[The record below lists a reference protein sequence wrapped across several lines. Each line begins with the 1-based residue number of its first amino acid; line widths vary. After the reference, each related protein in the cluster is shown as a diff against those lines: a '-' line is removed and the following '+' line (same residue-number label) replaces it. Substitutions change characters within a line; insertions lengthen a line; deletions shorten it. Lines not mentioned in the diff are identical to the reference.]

1 MKLNL
6 TESMARN
13 MAEFEDGYSVTAGR
27 LDTEA
32 FFIEAEQ
39 RAVVPTRKEAYVGVL
54 SRLISMAR
62 RAEGLTREQLAK
74 QADVDTIQVFQIE
87 EEVAIVPE
95 PRVVS
100 RIARALKLPP
110 VKLQQLAGHV
120 TILDPQV
127 STAAY
132 RFAAGSGSLQPLS
145 EEQRIALQDFVKA
158 LSEG

>member
-1 MKLNL
+1 MRLNV

-13 MAEFEDGYSVTAGR
+13 MAELEDGYSVTAGH

-32 FFIEAEQ
+32 FFKEVEL
-39 RAVVPTRKEAYVGVL
+39 RAVEPAHREAYVGVL
-54 SRLISMAR
+54 SCLISLAR
-62 RAEGLTREQLAK
+62 RAAGLTREQLAT
-74 QADVDTIQVFQIE
+74 QADVDTMEVFQIE

-110 VKLQQLAGHV
+110 GKLQQLAGHV
-120 TILDPQV
+120 TVLDPQV

-132 RFAAGSGSLQPLS
+132 RFAASSGSMQPLS
-145 EEQRIALQDFVKA
+145 EEQRSALQEFVKA

>member
-1 MKLNL
+1 MRLNV

-13 MAEFEDGYSVTAGR
+13 MAELEDGYSVTAGR

-32 FFIEAEQ
+32 FFKEVEQ
-39 RAVVPTRKEAYVGVL
+39 RAVEPSQKEAYIGVL

-62 RAEGLTREQLAK
+62 RSAGLTREQLAT
-74 QADVDTIQVFQIE
+74 QADVDTMEVFQIE
-87 EEVAIVPE
+87 EGVAIVPE

-100 RIARALKLPP
+100 RIARALNLPP
-110 VKLQQLAGHV
+110 GKLQQLAGHV

-132 RFAAGSGSLQPLS
+132 RFAASSGSLQPLS
-145 EEQRIALQDFVKA
+145 EEQRTALQEFVKA